1 MSVNSNE
8 KLKLSHDYPHSLMLH
23 ISEMLKERD
32 SKNPDQLLDTR
43 FIDEFKIRFRDFP
56 IEVMQLEIAYE
67 EKVIHGFV
75 ENNKQPEWRKRVL
88 LNTVLKILVKRL
100 KEYQAVEIV
109 ESLMFLFRWEFQIEC
124 IRKWE
129 VSEEDKAKFHSFE
142 NTGAFVKNS
151 FQTTA
156 KEHLSER
163 EAKKLRAPKKM
174 IKKKEDEVKL
184 PEKTP
189 ESTNG
194 IVEDSRRGE
203 TVSRRGEAGSQRGE
217 TASRREEVVSARGE
231 TAPRREEAVSKRR
244 ENVSQKEESISKRGT
259 ASLKREEVISK
270 KEKDIVLEVLQTEEL
285 TEDEYL
291 RQLQEITI
299 KHESLM
305 SLSVRKE
312 VKKAKKG
319 DAMSQCFM
327 GDFYAEEQ
335 TEHTDYEEAV
345 RWYSFAA
352 RQGNFKAKL
361 QMGRI
366 FDSEKLEGKNTKPYG
381 FRYFKE
387 LAEEGYPTAQCIM
400 GMKYYFGDG
409 VEKDTVKGVQWL
421 KKAGYQGHVE
431 AQRQLGEL
439 YSKKDKKE
447 AAKWFRMAKANGDF
461 TAEKRLK
468 ML

>member
-23 ISEMLKERD
+23 MSEILKERD
-32 SKNPDQLLDTR
+32 SKNPVQLLETE
-43 FIDEFKIRFRDFP
+43 FIDEFKIRFWDFP
-56 IEVMQLEIAYE
+56 IEITQLETAYE
-67 EKVIHGFV
+67 EKVIQGFV
-75 ENNKQPEWRKRVL
+75 ENNRQPEWRKRVL
-88 LNTVLKILVKRL
+88 INTVLKILVKKL
-100 KEYQAVEIV
+100 KEYQAVEIL
-109 ESLMFLFRWEFQIEC
+109 ESLMFLFHWEFQVEC

-142 NTGAFVKNS
+142 NTGAFAKSS

-163 EAKKLRAPKKM
+163 EAKKLRAPRKM
-174 IKKKEDEVKL
+174 IKKKEDVAKL
-184 PEKTP
+184 PEK
-189 ESTNG
+189 ELENTNG
-194 IVEDSRRGE
+194 IEK
-203 TVSRRGEAGSQRGE
+203 GSKRE
-217 TASRREEVVSARGE
+217 EPVLRREEVISQGEEVVFQRGGVTSRGE
-231 TAPRREEAVSKRR
+231 RVVSKSG
-244 ENVSQKEESISKRGT
+244 EKVSQREESISKSGT
-259 ASLKREEVISK
+259 IFFKREEIISK
-270 KEKDIVLEVLQTEEL
+270 KEKDVVLEVLQIEEL
-285 TEDEYL
+285 TEEEYL
-291 RQLQEITI
+291 KKLQEITI

-345 RWYSFAA
+345 KWYSFAA

-366 FDSEKLEGKNTKPYG
+366 FDSEKLEGKNTKRYG
-381 FRYFKE
+381 LRYFKE
-387 LAEEGYPTAQCIM
+387 LAEEGYPTAQCII

-421 KKAGYQGHVE
+421 KKAGYQGHIE

-461 TAEKRLK
+461 TAEKGLK